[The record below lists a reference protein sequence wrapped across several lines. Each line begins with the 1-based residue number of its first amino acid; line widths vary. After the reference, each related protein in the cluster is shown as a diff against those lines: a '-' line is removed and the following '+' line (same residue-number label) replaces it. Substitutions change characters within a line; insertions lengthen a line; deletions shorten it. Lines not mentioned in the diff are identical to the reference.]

1 MKQVLRPGENNA
13 LGEMVAVYGDDYQAM
28 ARDIKRTTLAPAM
41 IAVILST
48 STWTNVQLRG

>member
-1 MKQVLRPGENNA
+1 VLRPGENNA